1 LASVPGGG
9 TLPGVELPSAG
20 VALRGDHLAAL
31 RAWRRPVIA
40 RVEQGTTLI
49 DLRTVDPD
57 DDSEVAS
64 ALSSARSEERRVGE
78 DGRDF
83 HVTGVQTCA
92 LPISWPRCRAAAP
105 CRVSSCPRRGWRCVA
120 TTSPPCGPGAARSS
134 LASSR
139 APRSSTCA
147 PSTPTTTAR
156 WPPPSARLDRKS
168 VG

>member
-1 LASVPGGG
+1 MSSCGG

-64 ALSSARSEERRVGE
+64 ALSSARATARA
-78 DGRDF
+78 
-83 HVTGVQTCA
+83 TA
-92 LPISWPRCRAAAP
+92 ARAA
-105 CRVSSCPRRGWRCVA
+105 GQ
-120 TTSPPCGPGAARSS
+120 
-134 LASSR
+134 
-139 APRSSTCA
+139 
-147 PSTPTTTAR
+147 
-156 WPPPSARLDRKS
+156 K
-168 VG
+168 